1 MSSRPLVVGAAGQV
15 GKALTAALGPAALKA
30 GRAPAHD
37 DWLQI
42 DLAAL
47 AHGPSATASALSSL
61 NLSAIYCVGGAT
73 DVERCETDSAW
84 AMDTNCHG
92 PVALAQAS
100 GNIPFVFFSTDYVF
114 DGGAATPP
122 GPYDEN
128 AATNALSVYG
138 RSKLLGEQG
147 VLSARPDA
155 LILRT
160 TGVYGPD
167 SQQKNF
173 LYTLRRLLSSGQTMR
188 VPSDQLST
196 PTYNEDLAN
205 AAIGLIQAGQS
216 GVFNVAGPD
225 LLSRYDFALQAAS
238 MLGLDATLLEA
249 IPTSA
254 LNQKAPRP
262 LASGLLID
270 KLRNTLPSLRIHTT
284 TEAIEA
290 WKAHPSTLGP
300 A

>member
-1 MSSRPLVVGAAGQV
+1 MTARPLVIGAAGQV
-15 GKALTAALGPAALKA
+15 GKALTTALGPTALKA
-30 GRAPAHD
+30 GRKPEQD
-37 DWLQI
+37 GWLQI

-47 AHGPSATASALSSL
+47 AHNPEAAAAALAPL

-73 DVERCETDSAW
+73 DVERCETDPTW

-92 PVALAQAS
+92 PIALAQAS
-100 GNIPFVFFSTDYVF
+100 GSIPFVFFSTDYVF
-114 DGGAATPP
+114 DGAS
-122 GPYDEN
+122 GPYDET
-128 AATNALSVYG
+128 APTNPISVYG

-147 VLSARPDA
+147 VLAARPDA

-167 SQQKNF
+167 VQQKNF

-188 VPSDQLST
+188 VPSDQIST
-196 PTYNEDLAN
+196 PTYNEDLAH
-205 AAIGLIQAGQS
+205 AAIALVAAHHS
-216 GVFNVAGPD
+216 GIFNVAGPD
-225 LLSRYDFALQAAS
+225 LLSRYDFALQAAAL
-238 MLGLDATLLEA
+238 LGLDTTNLHA

-270 KLRNTLPSLRIHTT
+270 KLRSTLPHLHIHTT

-290 WKAHPSTLGP
+290 WKTHEAPQK
-300 A
+300 